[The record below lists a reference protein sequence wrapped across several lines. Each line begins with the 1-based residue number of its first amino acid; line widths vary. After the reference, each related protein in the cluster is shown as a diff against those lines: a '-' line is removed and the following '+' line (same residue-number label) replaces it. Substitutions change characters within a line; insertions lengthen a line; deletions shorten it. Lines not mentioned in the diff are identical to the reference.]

1 MSFLKSR
8 SAIIDSALA
17 YSRQSPRLSE
27 SRKLA
32 IAISLSYKAIAL
44 FWEREIISFPFD
56 WELYHPKCCRGGF
69 ANHNRQK
76 QPISKTRPTQ
86 RTIIIHIVIFD
97 ANFWLMWAI
106 GRVRRVF
113 EIVGYRYIL
122 LVNPPLQ
129 PFDHRRRCEF
139 LPAFAMTQGF
149 SLPIS

>member
-1 MSFLKSR
+1 MSSLQSR
-8 SAIIDSALA
+8 YVTIDRALA

-76 QPISKTRPTQ
+76 QTISKTRPTQ

-106 GRVRRVF
+106 GGVGRVF

-129 PFDHRRRCEF
+129 PFDNGRICKF
-139 LPAFAMTQGF
+139 LRTFAVTQGF
-149 SLPIS
+149 SLPIG